1 MKLAKYIA
9 GFSLLI
15 GLSSC
20 FDLDKNPEGVLSTTT
35 AFTSSAEIEKYLNQ
49 FYESGLR
56 GQSNNVGSAS
66 GIAFGD
72 MNSDNMISNVIDT
85 RLAGE
90 LALSNSSKLGNYT
103 QIRNV
108 NFLINNLGNCKETGD
123 AFKQCVG
130 EAYFFRAWYYYQMF
144 IQYGPISWVS
154 VVLDPVQ
161 EQMRIPRHDRTVV
174 ADSILADLDK
184 AIEFLN
190 VQNNSATMRVH
201 RDVACALKSEVA
213 LFEGTWEK
221 YHKEKGTPFYD
232 KNITDQKINN
242 YLQQAVDAAKMVI
255 DRGVWSISGGDPLTA
270 YRDLFITLDLSANKE
285 VLWWKKYSTDDNIG
299 HSVTRYLNKGGGI
312 TGASMSLVD
321 DYLTVDGRPYVG
333 EERTIAQKVYGEE
346 LQPDVRDPRLS
357 QTVCLPGQEL
367 RPNKGYTFTLPPLDG
382 NSYHQNTTGF
392 SVLKYVEFNT
402 TNQATVDG
410 EGKSQAPAIQFRYAD
425 ILLNYAEA
433 LAELDGAGN
442 AAKIAEALKPLRD
455 RVGMPGVDFDREYN
469 TDASY
474 PFRSLNKYI
483 QVVRRER
490 RVEKA
495 LEGRRLED
503 ILRWAAADIL
513 IKGQTPKGALFVGSN
528 LKDAYSTLVYDQ
540 PSGNNL
546 YLSGKPG
553 DALRYIIPFNNTS
566 YANGWNFN
574 LDRDYLLPIQ
584 PRMISLTDGMW
595 TQNPGW

>member
-49 FYESGLR
+49 FYETGLR
-56 GQSNNVGSAS
+56 GQSNNVGAAS

-184 AIEFLN
+184 AIEYLN
-190 VQNNSATMRVH
+190 VQNSSATMRVH

-232 KNITDQKINN
+232 KNVTDQKINN
-242 YLQQAVDAAKMVI
+242 YLQQAADAAKQVI
-255 DRGVWSISGGDPLTA
+255 DRGVWGISGGDPLTA
-270 YRDLFITLDLSANKE
+270 YRDLFITLDLSGNKE

-321 DYLTVDGRPYVG
+321 DYLTLDGRPYVG
-333 EERTIAQKVYGEE
+333 EERAAAQKVYGSE

-367 RPNKGYTFTLPPLDG
+367 RPNKGYTFMFPPLDG

-442 AAKIAEALKPLRD
+442 AAKIAEALNPLRS

-483 QVVRRER
+483 QAVRRER

-503 ILRWAAADIL
+503 ILRWAAADLL

-553 DALRYIIPFNNTS
+553 DERRYIIPFNNTS

>member
-232 KNITDQKINN
+232 KNITDQKIHN

-490 RVEKA
+490 RIEKA

>member
-130 EAYFFRAWYYYQMF
+130 EAYFFRALYYYQMF

-232 KNITDQKINN
+232 KNITDQKIHN
-242 YLQQAVDAAKMVI
+242 YLQQAADAAKMVI

>member
-242 YLQQAVDAAKMVI
+242 YLQQAADAAKMVI

-490 RVEKA
+490 RIEKA

>member
-9 GFSLLI
+9 GFSLLV

-232 KNITDQKINN
+232 KNITDQKIHN
-242 YLQQAVDAAKMVI
+242 YLQQAADAAKMVI